1 MLRTLLLV
9 LVGVGALG
17 LLVELALLEHWT
29 AAPQFV
35 PLATLTLVLAATSAL
50 AVRPGRTTVRLF
62 GAVMIVAVVAG
73 LTGIG
78 FHLFDNWAFERE
90 IAPEASAA
98 AILVPVLTGAT
109 PLLAP
114 GSLVQ
119 LGLTGLVAIYRHPAL
134 SSPSSSS
141 PPSPPSPPSP
151 SSPSPSSPS
160 LAETGDPFDIE
171 DDT

>member
-1 MLRTLLLV
+1 MLRTFLLV

-35 PLATLTLVLAATSAL
+35 PLATLTLILAATVAVAL
-50 AVRPGRTTVRLF
+50 RPDRTTLRLF
-62 GAVMIVAVVAG
+62 GAVMILAVVAG
-73 LTGIG
+73 LAGIG
-78 FHLFDNWAFERE
+78 FHFFDNWAFERE
-90 IAPEASAA
+90 VAPEASAA
-98 AILVPVLTGAT
+98 AILGPVLTGAT

-134 SSPSSSS
+134 SSPSS
-141 PPSPPSPPSP
+141 PSP
-151 SSPSPSSPS
+151 PSPSSPS
-160 LAETGDPFDIE
+160 LAETGDPFDME

>member
-1 MLRTLLLV
+1 MLRTVLLV

-35 PLATLTLVLAATSAL
+35 PLATLTLVLVATASAL
-50 AVRPGRTTVRLF
+50 VRPDRTTLRLF
-62 GAVMIVAVVAG
+62 GAVMILAVVAG

-78 FHLFDNWAFERE
+78 FHFFDNWAFERE
-90 IAPEASAA
+90 VAPDASAV
-98 AILVPVLTGAT
+98 AILGPVLTGAT

-134 SSPSSSS
+134 SSPSS
-141 PPSPPSPPSP
+141 PSP
-151 SSPSPSSPS
+151 SSPSSPS
-160 LAETGDPFDIE
+160 LAETGDPFDME

>member
-1 MLRTLLLV
+1 MLRTVLLV

-17 LLVELALLEHWT
+17 LLLELVLLEHWA

-35 PLATLTLVLAATSAL
+35 PLAMLALVLVATVSAL
-50 AVRPGRTTVRLF
+50 VRPDRTTLRLF
-62 GAVMIVAVVAG
+62 GAVMILAVVAG
-73 LTGIG
+73 LAGIG
-78 FHLFDNWAFERE
+78 FHFFDNWAFERE
-90 IAPEASAA
+90 VAPDTSAV
-98 AILVPVLTGAT
+98 AILGPVLTGAT

-134 SSPSSSS
+134 SW
-141 PPSPPSPPSP
+141 P

-160 LAETGDPFDIE
+160 LAETGDPFDME